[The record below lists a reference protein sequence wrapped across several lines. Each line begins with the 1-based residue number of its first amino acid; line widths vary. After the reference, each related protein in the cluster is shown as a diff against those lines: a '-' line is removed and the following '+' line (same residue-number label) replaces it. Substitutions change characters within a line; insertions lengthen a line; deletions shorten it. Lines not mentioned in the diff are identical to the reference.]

1 MELVKNLVYCDI
13 VKKFFTPFIILLI
26 LMTLTKI
33 DFRLKEIPPGLSVD
47 DAEYYYHAQT
57 IGIDFDLDYSN
68 EMAGALNRNLNADN
82 PEIIVPVHPLGMGVF
97 AAPFLFMS
105 NSIDKI
111 INLNSVV
118 SFNYYSYSFSA
129 IFYLFLSIS
138 LMNKFFTFK
147 RIDYEIKTLLL
158 MIFGSGLVYFAFER
172 FSMSHVYEFFG
183 TTLIFYLLAYADH
196 NHKKTKKNIIYF
208 FTGLVLFLVFAIR
221 WSNYFVFLIPL
232 IYNSIFYKNKKP
244 AFLNIA
250 FLVGSVLGNTI
261 YLLHT
266 KVLYGVYTYNPADLF
281 LAVEARLLPNYERF
295 FDFSRFGEN
304 IIFILDSFF
313 KICFGQEFGIFYFS
327 PILFLGFVMIL
338 HLIYLKKFSLA
349 SILLLTIFIPIM
361 GVVVLQNTAF
371 SYGFRYLFSL
381 IPIFIILY
389 FVYFKHV
396 AIYKF
401 YIINMSIF
409 GFLGVLFFETSEFSI
424 LYSDYLVNVFG
435 QTTKYVNP
443 TYLTGV
449 FKSIFIFDSYLN
461 IIFTSFLAF

>member
-1 MELVKNLVYCDI
+1 M
-13 VKKFFTPFIILLI
+13 
-26 LMTLTKI
+26 
-33 DFRLKEIPPGLSVD
+33 
-47 DAEYYYHAQT
+47 
-57 IGIDFDLDYSN
+57 
-68 EMAGALNRNLNADN
+68 
-82 PEIIVPVHPLGMGVF
+82 
-97 AAPFLFMS
+97 
-105 NSIDKI
+105 
-111 INLNSVV
+111 
-118 SFNYYSYSFSA
+118 
-129 IFYLFLSIS
+129 
-138 LMNKFFTFK
+138 
-147 RIDYEIKTLLL
+147 
-158 MIFGSGLVYFAFER
+158 
-172 FSMSHVYEFFG
+172 
-183 TTLIFYLLAYADH
+183 
-196 NHKKTKKNIIYF
+196 
-208 FTGLVLFLVFAIR
+208 
-221 WSNYFVFLIPL
+221 
-232 IYNSIFYKNKKP
+232 
-244 AFLNIA
+244 NIA

-349 SILLLTIFIPIM
+349 SVLLLTIFIPIM

-409 GFLGVLFFETSEFSI
+409 GFLGVLFLKLLSFQYFIVII
-424 LYSDYLVNVFG
+424 L
-435 QTTKYVNP
+435 
-443 TYLTGV
+443 
-449 FKSIFIFDSYLN
+449 
-461 IIFTSFLAF
+461 